1 MTIKTK
7 DVIIAGGGLA
17 GLSLA
22 HQLKMSKP
30 ELDILVVERN
40 QFPVPEKT
48 AKVGES
54 TVEIGSRYL
63 KKTLGLEKQF
73 TDRHLRKH
81 GLRCFFGTPQSDF
94 SQQDELGVSQLF
106 GIPTYQIDR
115 GAIENQLQTSIS
127 NNGVE
132 VLDGVSTKSIDID
145 DSKPLANSKS
155 LTVETEDGE
164 QTYQSRW
171 LVDAAGRQALIKNK
185 LGLKKGND
193 HKGNALWFRVDR
205 QIKLDEWSDSIEW
218 HDRIKQ
224 PNTRWLSTNH
234 LMGPGY
240 WVWVIPLDNGAT
252 SIGVVMDDEVFSSW
266 DFTTIDGAK
275 KWLEK
280 NQPHCA
286 QAIGGASV
294 LDYVVINGYSHSCK
308 QLFSEQGWGVTGESG
323 VFADPFYSPGSD
335 FIAFNNTFINQLIC
349 DSFDDKDIRLQSRLY
364 ETINQSF
371 FSNTLSLYTG
381 QYGGFGDRKMMSL
394 KLVWDYAYYWGV
406 LSILFFRSAITDVTL
421 MREINP
427 LLQRAS
433 MANATIQSAFRER
446 AKQRLILPAKGL
458 FMNQYMVPCLKHFS
472 AVLDD
477 DTLPVKQVLPD
488 NVDKIERLQTHVL
501 GLLSGDVNA
510 AISSD
515 ELGLLGDYRN
525 CVLA

>member
-1 MTIKTK
+1 MITKTK

-22 HQLKMSKP
+22 HQLKSNKP
-30 ELDILVVERN
+30 E
-40 QFPVPEKT
+40 
-48 AKVGES
+48 
-54 TVEIGSRYL
+54 EIGSRYL

-73 TDRHLRKH
+73 TERHLRKH
-81 GLRCFFGTPQSDF
+81 GLRCFFGAPQADF

-115 GAIENQLQTSIS
+115 GAIENQLHTSIS

-132 VLDGVSTKSIDID
+132 VLDGVSTKSIEINDG
-145 DSKPLANSKS
+145 KKS
-155 LTVETEDGE
+155 LTLETDSGE

-171 LVDAAGRQALIKNK
+171 IVDAAGRQALIKNK
-185 LGLKKGND
+185 LGLKKENN
-193 HKGNALWFRVDR
+193 HQGNALWFRVDR
-205 QIKLDEWSDSIEW
+205 QIKLDEWSDSADW
-218 HDRIKQ
+218 RDRIKQ

-252 SIGVVMDDEVFSSW
+252 SIGVVMDDEVFSSA
-266 DFTTIDGAK
+266 DFSTVDGAI

-286 QAIGGASV
+286 QAIEGAPV
-294 LDYVVINGYSHSCK
+294 LDYVVISDYSHSCK
-308 QLFSEQGWGVTGESG
+308 QLFSEQGWGMTGESG

-335 FIAFNNTFINQLIC
+335 FIAFNNTFINQLVC
-349 DSFDDKDIRLQSRLY
+349 DSFDGKDIRLQSRLY

-406 LSILFFRSAITDVTL
+406 LSLLFFRSAITDVTL

-433 MANATIQSAFRER
+433 ASNANVQGAFRER
-446 AKQRLILPAKGL
+446 AKQRLMLPAKGV

-472 AVLDD
+472 DVLDD
-477 DTLPVKQVLPD
+477 DTLPIKQVLPD
-488 NVDKIERLQTHVL
+488 NIDKVERLETHIL
-501 GLLSGDVNA
+501 NLLSDD
-510 AISSD
+510 ISATISRD
-515 ELGLLGDYRN
+515 EFGLLGDYRN